1 MSYSE
6 LPIFFPADGRE
17 GWVFLCPP
25 FSFFLL
31 SFIDLVANNRLL

>member
-17 GWVFLCPP
+17 GWVFLCLPLP
-25 FSFFLL
+25 FFFHT
-31 SFIDLVANNRLL
+31 FIDLVANNRLL